1 MKRLYY
7 TVEKELQSIDDNL
20 GNEETTGNK
29 LVSTYSIVSDDNG
42 IRLEHQFNLD
52 LDNSDNSL
60 EEIKGYLE
68 DNGMYDCEYEF
79 IQL

>member
-7 TVEKELQSIDDNL
+7 TVEKELQSVDYNS
-20 GNEETTGNK
+20 GSEETTGNK
-29 LVSTYSIVSDDNG
+29 LVSTYSIVSDNKG

-52 LDNSDNSL
+52 LYNSDNSL
-60 EEIKGYLE
+60 EGIKGYLE

-79 IQL
+79 IQI